1 MNEEV
6 KDVIKTVDGEELEL
20 IPLEVV
26 QKPKPSKIGIGIG
39 LLAVGGVAAVLY
51 KNRKR
56 FEERKVEKLRKKG
69 YIVYNPDYVEE
80 ASDEVMN
87 DDVENE
93 NKE

>member
-26 QKPKPSKIGIGIG
+26 QKPEPSKIGIGIG
-39 LLAVGGVAAVLY
+39 LLAVGGVAAILY
-51 KNRKR
+51 KNRSR

-69 YIVYNPDYVEE
+69 YIVYDPDYVEE
-80 ASDEVMN
+80 TSDEVMN